1 MTLGSAHSPYP
12 PAEPSRFAGICS
24 GPADPL
30 LLVTLAGDE
39 LDVAEVVAVGGGTV
53 AGLVMP
59 LLLIGVAA
67 LCGAGGGLS
76 SYRPPFIIDHHVT
89 PVEVPAPVAGED
101 PGGCTW
107 SYRVGAAHATGSAM
121 VRMIVAARGSQ
132 HRRGA
137 ERASEARCVGAYQS
151 GGRRHAGMMLAHKT
165 RTQES
170 RRWSL

>member
-12 PAEPSRFAGICS
+12 DVKRFAGICK

-39 LDVAEVVAVGGGTV
+39 LLVADVVAAGTV
-53 AGLVMP
+53 AGLVIP

-67 LCGAGGGLS
+67 LWGAGGGLS
-76 SYRPPFIIDHHVT
+76 SYNPPFIIDHHVT

-121 VRMIVAARGSQ
+121 LRMMVSRGGNHSIEEQ
-132 HRRGA
+132 DRGLQRRL
-137 ERASEARCVGAYQS
+137 RDDFQ
-151 GGRRHAGMMLAHKT
+151 GRT
-165 RTQES
+165 RTSYMEKKRSKQIS
-170 RRWSL
+170 